1 MNFLNFNPD
10 KIEMHET
17 EKIVANIRFKG
28 NGYLG
33 VGLSDLTGDEYHIVK
48 KSEVAIGEGEEIM
61 GVIGQRK

>member
-1 MNFLNFNPD
+1 
-10 KIEMHET
+10 
-17 EKIVANIRFKG
+17 VANIRFKG

-48 KSEVAIGEGEEIM
+48 KSEVAIGDGEEIM